1 MTIYEHLP
9 RLKHTNNLLLGLT
22 CGGIDL
28 VCHIKENEVVQGAV
42 VSVMVLVMQ
51 GVWVVVI
58 VIGGGRGC
66 DGGYGGLYVWVVVV
80 GVGQK

>member
-28 VCHIKENEVVQGAV
+28 VCHIKENEVVQPYPTIQLDLPNLTK
-42 VSVMVLVMQ
+42 SE
-51 GVWVVVI
+51 
-58 VIGGGRGC
+58 
-66 DGGYGGLYVWVVVV
+66 
-80 GVGQK
+80 